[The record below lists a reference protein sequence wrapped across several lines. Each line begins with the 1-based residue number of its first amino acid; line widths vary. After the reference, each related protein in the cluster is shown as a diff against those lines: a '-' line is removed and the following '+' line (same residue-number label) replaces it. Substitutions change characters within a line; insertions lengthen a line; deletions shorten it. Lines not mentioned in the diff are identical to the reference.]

1 MGILIF
7 NLGGPGCSGLLGF
20 FTEQGPFRPNKDMT
34 LSINEY
40 AWNKISNMVFIEA
53 PCGVGYSYSD
63 VEADYHTND
72 DQTAQDNYD
81 LIQAFFER
89 FPEYRSNRMYI
100 SSESYGGHCEYHRE
114 INASITI

>member
-1 MGILIF
+1 M
-7 NLGGPGCSGLLGF
+7 LGGPGCSGLLGF
-20 FTEQGPFRPNKDMT
+20 FTEQGPFRPKKDMT

-40 AWNKISNMVFIEA
+40 AWNKVSNMVFIEA

-72 DQTAQDNYD
+72 AQTAQDNYD
-81 LIQAFFER
+81 LIQAFFDR

-100 SSESYGGHCEYHRE
+100 SSESYGGHCE
-114 INASITI
+114 